1 MNWPEVTTVSPARRP
16 AQASAAA
23 YSSSGLLTVTGAGIL
38 GAATRKAVLAKPQSP
53 MSPIPAATPSRTR
66 CAPVSR
72 TDGSRAWA
80 AAHGAARFKTLRVL
94 LAALACAGSAS
105 AARDFTRGVGV
116 YPGDPAAFDGPAFVQ
131 DGGAYRNIA
140 LHRPATASSNYD
152 YSLTAQLVTDGIID
166 TRLPRWLV
174 CSTSARGVLPRG
186 EREYVVD
193 GYLGTSVEL
202 PASGGWVQ
210 IEQAGRY
217 DAPAID
223 HFEVTAFPRTED
235 KNPQRW
241 TCAVLA
247 SDDGQGWRELG
258 RASGEEN
265 LVPETRWIPKR
276 VKASFDA
283 PANGSARFYRV
294 KMDAPSVS
302 GWRVASFDTFAQG
315 RRVYLGGPQD
325 FTSAWKSAGSGAEW
339 VQVDLGAV
347 CAFDRVAL
355 HWIRRADAG
364 AIEASDDAAAW
375 RTILPLSAAADD
387 YPLPRQEK
395 ARYVR
400 VRMAHPATADGYV
413 MSELQVFG
421 RGGPVP
427 RAQPAPPA
435 LPGGRQDLAR
445 GSWRI
450 QRDSLVALGGEAL
463 SVPGADCQGWLPA
476 TVPGSVLVSYWN
488 AGALPDPN
496 YGDNQLQIS
505 DSFFCADFWYRDEFP
520 IPAQGPGRRLWIG
533 FDGINWK
540 ADVYFNG
547 AHLGRVD
554 GAFTRASF
562 DITALARVGG
572 TNALAVL
579 VHRPDIPGT
588 VREKTADET
597 GTNGG
602 ALGEDNPTFHA
613 TAGWDWIPS
622 IRGRDIGIWSGVH
635 VTTTGPVVIEH
646 PLVSASL
653 PLPATDSADVSV
665 EVSLR
670 NTDPGP
676 VAGVLRGRFGDVGF
690 ERRVVVPG
698 AASTVVRFDPAS
710 VAALRL
716 RNPRLWWPVGYGE
729 PSLYDVRLEFDA
741 AGGGQSDSRQFRA
754 GVRQFTYSEESGA
767 LRIFINGRRFVGRG
781 GNWGFSESNLLYR
794 DREYDAAVR
803 YHRDMGFTM
812 IRNWVG
818 QVGDDAFFDACDRY
832 GVVVWQDFWLA
843 NPLDGPDPA
852 DGAMFLANAADF
864 IDRIRDHPSVGLYC
878 GRNEGNPPPDI
889 DKGLRGLVASLHPG
903 IRYIPNSAFGIVSG
917 GGPYRL
923 MPVNYYFDQRAT
935 AKLHSELGM
944 ANIVTMDSLRLM
956 MPEADRWPQGQ
967 VWGLHDFTTR
977 GAQRGGELRRTIERS
992 YGDAAGAAE
1001 WVELAQFTDY
1011 DGHRAMFE
1019 AQGKNRMGVLMWM
1032 SHPCWPSFVWQ
1043 TYDYYLEPTA
1053 GYFGAKKGC
1062 EALHVQWNPLNDTV
1076 EVVNYS
1082 AGHRAGLGV
1091 TASVVNMDGS
1101 VRWEQAATVDSA
1113 EDSVTAP
1120 FKLVFP
1126 ASGLSPLHFV
1136 RLRLTESG
1144 AAVSEN
1150 TYMRSLKTYQVPGFT
1165 FGPFHV
1171 PDYPAFDFHAIRAL
1185 PRVGLRASTAAE
1197 RRGERWVLRTD
1208 LENTSGTP
1216 ALLVRLKVVRGR
1228 SGDRILP
1235 ALYEDNY
1242 LTLLPGETRHVR
1254 TEVDQADTRGESP
1267 RIEVEGFNVAGA
1279 GGR

>member
-1 MNWPEVTTVSPARRP
+1 MTPIPSVPCRGPRHAPVFPVGGSL
-16 AQASAAA
+16 ASAAA
-23 YSSSGLLTVTGAGIL
+23 CPATHTSALLG
-38 GAATRKAVLAKPQSP
+38 
-53 MSPIPAATPSRTR
+53 
-66 CAPVSR
+66 
-72 TDGSRAWA
+72 
-80 AAHGAARFKTLRVL
+80 L
-94 LAALACAGSAS
+94 LAALAWACSAFAAGG
-105 AARDFTRGVGV
+105 FTRGVGV
-116 YPGDPAAFDGPAFVQ
+116 YPGDPAAFDGPTLVQ
-131 DGGAYRNIA
+131 DAGAYRNLA

-174 CSTSARGVLPRG
+174 CSTSARGVLPRS

-193 GYLGTSVEL
+193 GYLATGIDL

-210 IEQAGRY
+210 VEQAGRQ
-217 DAPAID
+217 DAPAVDRI
-223 HFEVTAFPRTED
+223 EVIAFPRTEE

-241 TCAVLA
+241 TCVVLA
-247 SDDGQGWRELG
+247 SDDGQVWRELG
-258 RASGEEN
+258 RASGEER
-265 LVPETRWIPKR
+265 LSPETRWIPKR
-276 VKASFDA
+276 VKASLDA

-294 KMDAPSVS
+294 QMDAPAVS
-302 GWRVASFDTFAQG
+302 GWRVASFDTYAHG

-325 FTSAWKSAGSGAEW
+325 FTSAWKSAGAGAEW
-339 VQVDLGAV
+339 IQVDLGTA
-347 CAFDRVAL
+347 CSFDRVVL

-364 AIEASDDAAAW
+364 AIEASDDAAGW
-375 RTILPLSAAADD
+375 RTIVALSAGADD
-387 YPLPRQEK
+387 YQLPRPEK

-400 VRMAHPATADGYV
+400 VRMTHAATPDGYI
-413 MSELQVFG
+413 MSEFQVLG

-427 RAQPAPPA
+427 RAQPAPAPR
-435 LPGGRQDLAR
+435 PGGRLDLAR

-463 SVPGADCQGWLPA
+463 SMPGADCRDWLPA

-520 IPAQGPGRRLWIG
+520 ISAGEPGRRIWLG

-547 AHLGRVD
+547 AHLGRID
-554 GAFTRASF
+554 GAFIRARF
-562 DITALARVGG
+562 DITDLARVGG
-572 TNALAVL
+572 VNALAVL
-579 VHRPDIPGT
+579 IHRPDTPGT

-597 GTNGG
+597 GPNGG
-602 ALGEDNPTFHA
+602 ALGADNPTFHA

-622 IRGRDIGIWSGVH
+622 IRGRDIGIWAGVH
-635 VTTTGPVVIEH
+635 VDTTGPVVLEH
-646 PLVSASL
+646 PVVATSL
-653 PLPATDSADVSV
+653 PLPGADSADVSV
-665 EVSLR
+665 EMSLR
-670 NTDPGP
+670 NTGPRP
-676 VAGVLRGRFGDVGF
+676 VAGVLRGRFGDVRF
-690 ERRVVVPG
+690 EREVEVP
-698 AASTVVRFDPAS
+698 AAGSTVVRFDPAS

-716 RNPRLWWPVGYGE
+716 HHPRLWWPAGYGE
-729 PSLYDVRLEFDA
+729 PNLYDVRLEFDT

-754 GVRQFTYSEESGA
+754 GVRQFTYSEANGA
-767 LRIFINGRRFVGRG
+767 LKIFINGRRFVGRG

-794 DREYDAAVR
+794 AREYDAAVR

-852 DGAMFLANAADF
+852 DDAMFLANAADF

-878 GRNEGNPPPDI
+878 GRNEGNPPPAI
-889 DKGLRGLVASLHPG
+889 NEGLQGLVSSLHPG
-903 IRYIPNSAFGIVSG
+903 IRYIPNSAFGSVSG
-917 GGPYRL
+917 GGPYHL

-956 MPEADRWPQGQ
+956 MPEGDLWPQGR

-977 GAQRGGELRRTIERS
+977 GAQRGGELRKTIERS
-992 YGDAAGAAE
+992 YGDASSAAE

-1062 EALHVQWNPLNDTV
+1062 EALHVQWNPLTDAV

-1082 AGHRAGLGV
+1082 AGRRAGLGV
-1091 TASVVNMDGS
+1091 RASIVNADGT
-1101 VRWEQAATVDSA
+1101 VQWERTATVDSA
-1113 EDSVTAP
+1113 EDSVAAP
-1120 FKLVFP
+1120 IRLAFP

-1136 RLRLTESG
+1136 RLLLTDSG

-1150 TYMRSLKTYQVPGFT
+1150 TYMRSLKTYQVPGFSY
-1165 FGPFHV
+1165 GPFHV
-1171 PDYPAFDFHAIRAL
+1171 PDYPAFDFQMVRAL
-1185 PRVGLRASTAAE
+1185 PKASLRSATAAE
-1197 RRGERWVLRTD
+1197 RRGDRWVLRTD

-1216 ALLVRLKVVRGR
+1216 ALLVRLKVVRDK

-1242 LTLLPGETRHVR
+1242 LTLLPGETRHIR
-1254 TEVDQADTRGESP
+1254 TEVDQADTRGERP
-1267 RIEVEGFNVAGA
+1267 RIEVGGFNVAGS
-1279 GGR
+1279 GGS